1 MPQKSTVTR
10 RTALGLI
17 GAGVLLTASETFGF
31 SEIYAGRGVSVTA
44 SDDPSAYLGI
54 DGTTADRTPVFVNN
68 TTTYSMTVELDSDD
82 DIEFDVNGEDEFQ
95 EQVEFDI
102 EPGENQEIEVGGTDE
117 TAIVH
122 IFADLEPTNSDDAT
136 GIIDLERIFEIPQ
149 TAAISDIQGSV
160 DSAGNS
166 GNYEFI
172 IENTQPDDGQVV
184 ELDGLAI
191 SWTNNED
198 ANQVGGHNDDIL
210 LFEDEQIIDEVIYI
224 GEELVGFSRDGE
236 ENTVAIEPGDE
247 MEFEFDRFR
256 EEDGGGSNVG
266 VDDVDITVRATDG
279 STAQIELRS

>member
-1 MPQKSTVTR
+1 M
-10 RTALGLI
+10 
-17 GAGVLLTASETFGF
+17 
-31 SEIYAGRGVSVTA
+31 SVTA